1 MVLLTVIMTSELK
14 LDFVTLDVFTSTR
27 FLGNPLAVVFVH
39 SDQKH
44 LLTQATKQRIA
55 HEFNLSETVFLH
67 TLPSEPNL
75 SSSTREI
82 DIFLTNAEIPFA
94 GHPTIGTAYLI
105 LQHLGWTHITTLL
118 TKAGP
123 IPVSP
128 VAAADGEGVSAA
140 VPQAVH
146 THRHTLQSFINS
158 PSTPSDV
165 KNSTTAGLLP
175 DPETR
180 GAELSAP
187 IVDIVKGMTFGL
199 VRLPSLEHLARVKA
213 TGLELGKVPGLLDWD
228 SFAARYYFV
237 AVTTGDTAEDG
248 VCEVRTRNVELGFE
262 DPATGSAACALAGWL
277 AVNSDHEQLPSGGQ
291 EERARF
297 RIVQGVEMG
306 RRSEIDIEVV
316 TENEGGKKV
325 VREVK
330 LGGKAV
336 VVMNGSIVV

>member
-1 MVLLTVIMTSELK
+1 MASELK

-27 FLGNPLAVVFVH
+27 FLGNPLAVVFVP
-39 SDQKH
+39 SDQRH

-55 HEFNLSETVFLH
+55 REFNLSETVFLH

-75 SSSTREI
+75 SDSTREI
-82 DIFLTNAEIPFA
+82 DIFLTTSEIPFA

-105 LQHLGWTHITTLL
+105 FHHLGWTHITTLL

-123 IPVSP
+123 IPITLVP
-128 VAAADGEGVSAA
+128 DGGGVSAV

-146 THRHTLQSFINS
+146 THRHTLETFTVS
-158 PSTPSDV
+158 PSIPSQV
-165 KNSTTAGLLP
+165 KDAITAGLLP

-180 GAELSAP
+180 NAELAAP
-187 IVDIVKGMTFGL
+187 IVDIVKGMAFAL
-199 VRLPSLEHLARVKA
+199 VRLPSLHHLSKVKA
-213 TGLELGKVPGLLDWD
+213 TGLELGRVPGLLDWEGEE

-237 AVTTGDTAEDG
+237 VVGEEMTEGR

-277 AVNSDHEQLPSGGQ
+277 ALDSSPERVAGDGEG
-291 EERARF
+291 RARF
-297 RIVQGVEMG
+297 RVVQGVEMG
-306 RRSEIDIEVV
+306 RRSEIDVEVV
-316 TENEGGKKV
+316 VGEEGGKKV

-336 VVMNGSIVV
+336 VVMNGSVVV